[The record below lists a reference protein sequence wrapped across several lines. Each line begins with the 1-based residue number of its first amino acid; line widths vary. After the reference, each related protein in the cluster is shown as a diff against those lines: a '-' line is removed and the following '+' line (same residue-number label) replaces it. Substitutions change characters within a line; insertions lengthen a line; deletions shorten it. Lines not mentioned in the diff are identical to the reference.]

1 MKSIFV
7 FSLLFFSSLTVSAQ
21 TYRELSEKA
30 IDCIER
36 DSLAQAEDL
45 LVQAMKLEPVFQSRI
60 GAASVRTL

>member
-45 LVQAMKLEPVFQSRI
+45 LVQAMTVSYTHLTLPTNSR
-60 GAASVRTL
+60 V